1 MALGEADGDVLGIK
15 LGLWLGLFVGG
26 VLGLWLGL
34 FVGEVLGLALGDT
47 LGLWL
52 GLFVGLAEG
61 APVTCMQ
68 YGSMDPPLRQVC
80 TRTPWFRFVLSVA
93 PLLF

>member
-1 MALGEADGDVLGIK
+1 MLGLALGIK
-15 LGLWLGLFVGG
+15 
-26 VLGLWLGL
+26 LGLWLGL

>member
-1 MALGEADGDVLGIK
+1 MLGLEDGLFVGNKLGLALGEADG
-15 LGLWLGLFVGG
+15 
-26 VLGLWLGL
+26 
-34 FVGEVLGLALGDT
+34 EVLGDT